1 MSARAA
7 TRETPASYEEAAA
20 ILRRCSESG
29 TRVRP
34 LGGGTKRD
42 WGGTGDGFDLEL
54 STAGLDRIV
63 EHNEGDL
70 TAVLAAGAPLR
81 AVQDSF
87 ARAGQRLALDPP
99 LGEGHAATVGGA
111 IATGD
116 SGPLRHRY
124 GAARDLVLGM
134 TFALADGTLAKSGGK
149 VIKNVAGYDLGKL
162 LAGSFGTLGL
172 ILEVAVRL
180 HPVAEAHATV
190 RSPSADPSE
199 LGRRAGLLS
208 HSHLEMES
216 LDVAWSG
223 GGGEVLARFAGAA
236 AQDQAVGAAKLLA
249 DADVVEDDGEIW
261 RRHRDAQRSDAGTV
275 VRVSGLQAEL
285 PRVLREAESAGASVT
300 GRAALGIS
308 WLRIEG
314 LDDESAAAAARQ
326 LRSTLAPS
334 PCVVL
339 DAPPGVRSLLDVW
352 GESDPGLLALT
363 RRVKERFDPQR
374 IMSPGVFVGGI

>member
-42 WGGTGDGFDLEL
+42 WGGTGDGFDLAL

-162 LAGSFGTLGL
+162 LAG
-172 ILEVAVRL
+172 L

-223 GGGEVLARFAGAA
+223 GAGEVLARFAGAA
-236 AQDQAVGAAKLLA
+236 AQDQAVDAAKLLA

-261 RRHRDAQRSDAGTV
+261 RRQRDAQRWDAGTV

-285 PRVLREAESAGASVT
+285 PRVLREAESAGASVI